1 MPSNVT
7 KEEFVRRM
15 RELMRQ
21 HNYNQKMLCQ
31 SCNIKESTFSY
42 YMKESDPRMPK
53 GGALANI
60 ATELHTT
67 VDYLLGAQPR
77 RMQFNELKILLADS
91 SMDMTRDQITEL
103 SRMLM
108 LAYARQEATADAGSR
123 EMQ

>member
-1 MPSNVT
+1 MPRT
-7 KEEFVRRM
+7 TEKEEFVRRM
-15 RELMRQ
+15 KELMKQ
-21 HNYNQKMLCQ
+21 HNCNQKTLCKA
-31 SCNIKESTFSY
+31 CGIKESTFSY

-77 RMQFNELKILLADS
+77 KMQFNELKVLLADS

-108 LAYARQEATADAGSR
+108 LAYARQEATANVGST

>member
-1 MPSNVT
+1 MPVNGG
-7 KEEFVRRM
+7 KEQFVRRM

-21 HNYNQKMLCQ
+21 HHCNQKMLCQ

-77 RMQFNELKILLADS
+77 RMQFDELKILLADS
-91 SMDMTRDQITEL
+91 SMDMTREQITEL

-108 LAYARQEATADAGSR
+108 LAYARQEATTDAGSR

>member
-21 HNYNQKMLCQ
+21 HNCNQKMLCQ

-108 LAYARQEATADAGSR
+108 LAYARQEATADVGSR

>member
-1 MPSNVT
+1 M
-7 KEEFVRRM
+7 K
-15 RELMRQ
+15 Q
-21 HNYNQKMLCQ
+21 HNCNQKTLCKA
-31 SCNIKESTFSY
+31 CDIKESTFSY

-77 RMQFNELKILLADS
+77 KMQFNELKVLLADS
-91 SMDMTRDQITEL
+91 SMDMTRAQITEL

-108 LAYARQEATADAGSR
+108 LAYARQEATANVGST